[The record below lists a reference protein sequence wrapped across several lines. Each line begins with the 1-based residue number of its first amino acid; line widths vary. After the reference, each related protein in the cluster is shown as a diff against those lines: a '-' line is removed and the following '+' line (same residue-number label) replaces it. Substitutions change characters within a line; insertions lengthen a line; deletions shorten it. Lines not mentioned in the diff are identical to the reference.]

1 MQETLKQLRR
11 DHETVMDLD
20 EFARTRPCL
29 WHLTDAG
36 NVERIRRTERLEC
49 AATLLRAGGCAA
61 CIGKRRKSSCVVRVD
76 GKKVHIRDQKP
87 LRDGNMRLPECWS
100 FERFVKFLNGH
111 VFFWP
116 GTAQTPKDRG
126 KGHFKRYV
134 DECPMGSVTVLR
146 VPTEDLFEANCP
158 PLFSRYNS
166 GSPRHSKG
174 EPSPRG
180 PDTFIRGGAFPLPPS
195 KVIEVVFRK
204 SAVLPSTTRRAT
216 LHPDGPDGWRL
227 DGWETV

>member
-1 MQETLKQLRR
+1 MK
-11 DHETVMDLD
+11 LD

-36 NVERIRRTERLEC
+36 NVERIRRTKRRLEC

-76 GKKVHIRDQKP
+76 GDDVHIRDQKP
-87 LRDGNMRLPECWS
+87 LRDGNMRLPEGWT

-116 GTAQTPKDRG
+116 GTAQTPKGRG

-146 VPTEDLFEANCP
+146 VPTKDLFAANHP
-158 PLFSRYNS
+158 VSPLFSRYNS
-166 GSPRHSKG
+166 GSPGHNNKG

-180 PDTFIRGGAFPLPPS
+180 PGTFIRGDDFSPPPS
-195 KVIEVVFRK
+195 EVTEVVFRK

-216 LHPDGPDGWRL
+216 LYPDGPDGWRL